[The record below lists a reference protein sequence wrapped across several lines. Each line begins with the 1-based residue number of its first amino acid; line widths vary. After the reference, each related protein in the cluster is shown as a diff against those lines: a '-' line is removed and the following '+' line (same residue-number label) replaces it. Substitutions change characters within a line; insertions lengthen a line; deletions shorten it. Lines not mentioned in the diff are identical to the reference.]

1 MDPYAPPSSTL
12 NPVLEQK
19 PALRELVL
27 AWEKLRILY
36 NVLLLLPGLLILFT
50 LVTEENIGV
59 IEALVMGACVAIG
72 ANCCFFLGPASELYL
87 RGLFRKGEPI
97 GRGRWLI
104 FGSGTMLSLMLFIL
118 FLVQLKTGWP

>member
-12 NPVLEQK
+12 NAVLEQK

-27 AWEKLRILY
+27 AWERLRIFY
-36 NVLLLLPGLLILFT
+36 NALLLLPGLLILFT
-50 LVTEENIGV
+50 LVTEENIGF
-59 IEALVMGACVAIG
+59 IEALLMGFAVAVG

-118 FLVQLKTGWP
+118 FLGQLKTGWP

>member
-1 MDPYAPPSSTL
+1 MDPYAPPSITL
-12 NPVLEQK
+12 HPVLEQK

-36 NVLLLLPGLLILFT
+36 NALLLLPGLAILFT

-59 IEALVMGACVAIG
+59 IEALVMAAFVGLG

-104 FGSGTMLSLMLFIL
+104 FGSGTLLSLMLFVL
-118 FLVQLKTGWP
+118 FLVQLKMGWP

>member
-1 MDPYAPPSSTL
+1 MDPYAPPSSHL
-12 NPVLEQK
+12 DPQVEQK

-36 NVLLLLPGLLILFT
+36 NALLLLPGLMILFL
-50 LVTEENIGV
+50 LVTEENLSVPQV
-59 IEALVMGACVAIG
+59 IVMGAGVAIG
-72 ANCCFFLGPASELYL
+72 ANCCYFLGPAAELYL
-87 RGLFRKGEPI
+87 RGLFRKGEPL

>member
-1 MDPYAPPSSTL
+1 MDPYAPPASPL
-12 NPVLEQK
+12 NPIMDQK
-19 PALRELVL
+19 PALRELVMG
-27 AWEKLRILY
+27 WERLRILY
-36 NVLLLLPGLLILFT
+36 NALLLVPGLLILFT

-59 IEALVMGACVAIG
+59 LEALVMGAAVAIG

-97 GRGRWLI
+97 GRGRVLI

-118 FLVQLKTGWP
+118 FLVQLKAGWP